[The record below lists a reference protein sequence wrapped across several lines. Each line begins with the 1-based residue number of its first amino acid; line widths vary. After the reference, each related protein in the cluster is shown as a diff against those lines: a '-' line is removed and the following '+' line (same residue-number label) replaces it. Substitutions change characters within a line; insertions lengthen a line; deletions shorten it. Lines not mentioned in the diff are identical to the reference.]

1 MLLHYTNIFF
11 IGCCTS
17 ELRPIRV
24 VSLSPT
30 AKELKKMTPIDKHV
44 DTFRNQMTARDT
56 ELRWWKCQAS
66 TLKGASP

>member
-30 AKELKKMTPIDKHV
+30 AKELKKMTPIDKPATDKV
-44 DTFRNQMTARDT
+44 NLPSIRATAYAVADLQVR
-56 ELRWWKCQAS
+56 
-66 TLKGASP
+66 